1 MNYVF
6 KNQVIRFLLSIIPNA
21 NTRSKIMK
29 RINYFAEMGN
39 NVFFQPRHLPA
50 DPKFIKFHNNIAVAS
65 GVTFITHDVLH
76 YVLNRVGDDHS
87 FTSHLGCIEIMD
99 NVFIGANSI
108 IMPDVR
114 IGPNTII
121 AAGSVVTKDVPGGG
135 IVAGI
140 PGKRIG
146 SFDDIMERRRHEEKQ
161 TYSNRN
167 EAVKPEWEKFYNKRK
182 N

>member
-6 KNQVIRFLLSIIPNA
+6 KNQIVRFLMSIIPNA
-21 NTRSKIMK
+21 NTRSKILK
-29 RINYFAEMGN
+29 KISYFGGMGN
-39 NVFFQPRHLPA
+39 SVFFQPRHLPA

-114 IGPNTII
+114 IGPNTIV
-121 AAGSVVTKDVPGGG
+121 AAGSVVTKDIPGGC
-135 IVAGI
+135 IVGGVPA
-140 PGKRIG
+140 KRIG
-146 SFDDIMERRRHEEKQ
+146 SFDDIIEKR
-161 TYSNRN
+161 RN
-167 EAVKPEWEKFYNKRK
+167 ENTRSYLNREMAVGPEWEKFYDKRK
-182 N
+182 